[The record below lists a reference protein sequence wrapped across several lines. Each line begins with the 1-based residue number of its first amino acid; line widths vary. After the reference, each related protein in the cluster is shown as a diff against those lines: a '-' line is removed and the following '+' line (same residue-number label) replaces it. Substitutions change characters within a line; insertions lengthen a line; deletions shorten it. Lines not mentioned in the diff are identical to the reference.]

1 MFSTFGGVDNMLK
14 GNQNRFCVK
23 VIPIGGHPLLRHF
36 SLFVQEI

>member
-1 MFSTFGGVDNMLK
+1 MFSIIGGVDNMSE
-14 GNQNRFCVK
+14 GNQNSFCVK